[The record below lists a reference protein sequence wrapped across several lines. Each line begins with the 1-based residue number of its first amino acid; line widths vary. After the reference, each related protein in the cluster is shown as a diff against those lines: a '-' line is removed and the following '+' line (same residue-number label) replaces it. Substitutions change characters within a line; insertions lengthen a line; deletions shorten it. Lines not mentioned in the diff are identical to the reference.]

1 MLLVLISAGVLA
13 TILSG
18 FVDAA
23 PLSFRPFNATA
34 CIEAAG
40 MLLLRRDETTTPVA
54 EPRPTHVING
64 AAGTDMTPQA
74 IGAIL
79 GGALGIVLLTT
90 LLCWCGRK
98 GRW

>member
-1 MLLVLISAGVLA
+1 MLLLLISAAVVA
-13 TILSG
+13 TVLSG

-23 PLSFRPFNATA
+23 PLTFRPFNVTA

-40 MLLLRRDETTTPVA
+40 MHIFRRDDNETMVA
-54 EPRPTHVING
+54 DPLPTHAING
-64 AAGTDMTPQA
+64 AAGTDITPGA
-74 IGAIL
+74 IGAIV
-79 GGALGIVLLTT
+79 GGAVFILLLTT